1 MVRENLFSPAAW
13 KSQECFIKAGILK
26 GNSDCFQKKKKNGM
40 HFRNRAS
47 KCAEKKESDVV
58 QEYYLRKA
66 FQRIQK
72 YRFLCCWH

>member
-1 MVRENLFSPAAW
+1 MDTCIQKMGDSTKPITFLMKPQNT
-13 KSQECFIKAGILK
+13 KK
-26 GNSDCFQKKKKNGM
+26 DCFQKIKKDGM

-47 KCAEKKESDVV
+47 KCGEKKGSDVV

-66 FQRIQK
+66 FQRIRK